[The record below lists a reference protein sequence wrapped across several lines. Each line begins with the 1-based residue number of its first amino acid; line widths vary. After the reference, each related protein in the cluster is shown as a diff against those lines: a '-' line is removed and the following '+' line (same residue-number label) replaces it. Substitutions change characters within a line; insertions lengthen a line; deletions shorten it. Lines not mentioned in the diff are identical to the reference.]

1 MRLFVAAALPES
13 WKDALDRAA
22 RALADQGAPGEV
34 FGRRTLDHVF
44 GLTSHRLTVEG
55 EQPACSAML

>member
-22 RALADQGAPGEV
+22 GPWRTRAYAGILPGGKIIISPWSFWE
-34 FGRRTLDHVF
+34 RP
-44 GLTSHRLTVEG
+44 TVWTT
-55 EQPACSAML
+55 